1 MVDARLVTYLLI
13 LVSSEL
19 AGANTDLHKQL
30 YKSNGSA
37 NIVLSS
43 SSSRSNGSSCTSG
56 SGLLEDFVW
65 IVDVGEDGLSLMQ
78 VGGRSSEEDELE

>member
-1 MVDARLVTYLLI
+1 MVDARLVTYFGI
-13 LVSSEL
+13 LVSNESSE
-19 AGANTDLHKQL
+19 AKFDLHKQL

-37 NIVLSS
+37 KMVLSS

-65 IVDVGEDGLSLMQ
+65 IVDVGDDGLSLTQ